1 MIQEARELGVV
12 DMMFLQKLQESK
24 NSVVFKVLVHGI
36 TCVMKVVSASL
47 LSLTPS

>member
-1 MIQEARELGVV
+1 MIQEARELGFADVT
-12 DMMFLQKLQESK
+12 FLQKLQESK
-24 NSVVFKVLVHGI
+24 NSVVFKVLVHGT